1 MPKVPIFRLRTS
13 EPPSRPDLQYYG
25 PTLAFADLRLGV
37 DNLRY
42 DVFLSPRVTADL
54 SFYLARY
61 IARIGEVESLFTQD
75 APSAVPAKFLRAAEA
90 AKGKP
95 GPADLKTLLVSIHL
109 AILNRAKAEA
119 NPSIDLLGRLAV
131 LKFIRAELQT
141 QFSRILEQCRLKTK
155 SLEGVPQERMMQTQE
170 LLSSFRVRKKIILRR
185 AGQEMFRLLREIEK
199 ETLARTRRSLL
210 GDLPADCYRLFLNP
224 LILTEDGRDD
234 YLCAEHYYMFG
245 NFDKDPDRFSSL
257 RQFALNF
264 LRELGYGED
273 VDDEHLAQA
282 LNVPENAAALVGTGN
297 GEDLTQEDRNRK
309 DRLDIWTR
317 MLQREDVLPHVVASY
332 EAVPLLAEYAPRV
345 NPQQIKNALIFR
357 EEAERVEKMI
367 AEGRLHSDRLFAA
380 IGRVAS
386 CRSSERS
393 RFAARLLHDLIC
405 YHRDLR
411 GLETLSSGF
420 DSVNLVSDDKV
431 RQLSSLNGMLY
442 EFLPP
447 EDQKPPEDRVLHHVI
462 LKADVRDSSRLTRS
476 LMAQGMNAASYFSLN
491 FYEPVN
497 KLLAKYGATKVFLE
511 GDAIIVALLEREGE
525 AMVSVG
531 RTCVLAGE
539 ILSLL
544 RDYNELLQ
552 RSGLPQMELGLGIA
566 YQDSAP
572 LYLMDGDH
580 RIMISDA
587 INESDRLSS
596 CSKRVRKKLAPD
608 AGVFQVYSVLI
619 GGGGSNKKNDSA
631 SADAGVEEMRLN
643 YNVGGICLSEAA
655 FRKLREEISLSPWA
669 VSPREPGFA
678 GPGFAGP
685 WIHPQRELFVGTV
698 PIANGAFR
706 KIVIRKNRI
715 AQVDVRDL
723 SIVQWTDR
731 YYYEVCANP
740 AVYAALPSE
749 KGASASR

>member
-1 MPKVPIFRLRTS
+1 MPKLPIFRLRTS
-13 EPPSRPDLQYYG
+13 EPPRRPDLQYHG
-25 PTLAFADLRLGV
+25 PTLAFSDLRLGV

-42 DVFLSPRVTADL
+42 DVFLSPRITADL

-61 IARIGEVESLFTQD
+61 IARIGEVESLFSLD
-75 APSAVPAKFLRAAEA
+75 PPSAAPAKFLRAVEA
-90 AKGKP
+90 AKGKA
-95 GPADLKTLLVSIHL
+95 GPTDLKTLLVSIHL

-155 SLEGVPQERMMQTQE
+155 SLEGVPQGRMMQSQE
-170 LLSSFRVRKKIILRR
+170 LLSSFRVRKKIILRQ

-210 GDLPADCYRLFLNP
+210 GELPADCYRLFLNP

-245 NFDKDPDRFSSL
+245 NFEKDPDRFSSL
-257 RQFALNF
+257 RRFALNF
-264 LRELGYGED
+264 LRELGYGEE

-282 LNVPENAAALVGTGN
+282 LNVPENATALVGTGN
-297 GEDLTQEDRNRK
+297 GEDLTAEDRNRK

-317 MLQREDVLPHVVASY
+317 MLQREDALAHVIASY

-357 EEAERVEKMI
+357 EESERVETMI

-411 GLETLSSGF
+411 GLEALSSGF
-420 DSVNLVSDDKV
+420 DSVNLVSDEKV

-447 EDQKPPEDRVLHHVI
+447 EDQKPAEDRVLHHVI

-476 LMAQGMNAASYFSLN
+476 LMEQGMNAASYFSLN
-491 FYEPVN
+491 FYDPVN

-531 RTCVLAGE
+531 RTCVLAWE

-544 RDYNELLQ
+544 RDYNGLLQ

-566 YQDSAP
+566 YQDSPP

-619 GGGGSNKKNDSA
+619 GGGGNNKKNDRA

-655 FRKLREEISLSPWA
+655 FRKLRQEISLSPWA

-678 GPGFAGP
+678 GP
-685 WIHPQRELFVGTV
+685 WIHEQREFFVGTV

-706 KIVIRKNRI
+706 KIVVRKNRI

-723 SIVQWTDR
+723 SILQWTDR
-731 YYYEVCANP
+731 FYYEVCANP

-749 KGASASR
+749 KSAAAPR